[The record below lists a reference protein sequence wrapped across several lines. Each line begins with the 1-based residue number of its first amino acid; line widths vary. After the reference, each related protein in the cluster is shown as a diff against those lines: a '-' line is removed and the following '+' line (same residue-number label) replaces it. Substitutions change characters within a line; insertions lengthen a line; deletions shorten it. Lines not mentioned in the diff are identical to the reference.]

1 MALPD
6 PSQHLNAAQR
16 RAATFGLSPGV
27 PALPGQALLVVAGA
41 GTGKTTTLAHR
52 VAQLVLHGAD
62 PARLLLLTFTR
73 RAADEMRGRASAI
86 LAVHGRRSSKPSLEL
101 DWAGT
106 FHGIAA
112 RLLREYADRI
122 GLDAGFTILDRAAA
136 EDVLDLVRAD
146 LGLDR
151 SPRRFPTK
159 ATCLAAYS
167 RAVNADLPLSAV
179 LARDLPWLLP
189 VADPLAELCAAYVA
203 AKQRQALLDFDDL
216 LLWWAEVLGV
226 PTLAAEIGAR
236 FDFVLVDEFQDTNP
250 LQGRIL
256 HRLKPDGR
264 GVTAIGDDAQAIFAF
279 RGATVRNIRDF
290 PNACD
295 PPAAIVTLEE
305 NYRSTQPILDLA
317 NAVLR
322 QSTQGY
328 RKALRCARA
337 SRQRPWLVV
346 ARDEA
351 AQAAYV
357 AEQVLATREAGMP
370 LRDQAVLARTA
381 AHTARLE
388 VELARRDIPFVK
400 YGGLRFLEAA
410 HVRDMLALVRF
421 LENPRDRVSGFR
433 LLKLLPGVGPA
444 FARRALDAVAA
455 GGASIQGLAELP
467 PPPAAAQPWR
477 ELLDLLAADLGWPAQ
492 LGAVRRFYER
502 LMVELY
508 GPAPDR
514 LLDLDQL
521 EAMAALHATRRGF
534 LDEVGLDPP
543 AAHGD
548 LAGIPHKDDDYVVL
562 STIHSAKGR
571 EWRAVYLLYV
581 VDGWIPSD
589 LATGHAEELEEERRL
604 LYVAVTRARD
614 QLHLLQPLRV
624 WLRPQGSGSDRW
636 VAAARSRFLPADLLH
651 LLEARA
657 WPPPTA
663 GGGTTAGTTVDI
675 AAAVRARW
683 R

>member
-1 MALPD
+1 MVSPD
-6 PSQHLNAAQR
+6 PSQHLTAAQR

-27 PALPGQALLVVAGA
+27 PARPGQALLVVAGA

-73 RAADEMRGRASAI
+73 RAAEEMRGRAEAI
-86 LAVHGRRSSKPSLEL
+86 LAAHGRRLSGPSLEL
-101 DWAGT
+101 GWAGT
-106 FHGIAA
+106 FHGVAA
-112 RLLREYADRI
+112 RLLREYAERI
-122 GLDAGFTILDRAAA
+122 GLDPGFTILDRATA

-151 SPRRFPTK
+151 GPRRFPTK

-167 RAVNADLPLSAV
+167 RAVNTDLPLGSV
-179 LARDLPWLLP
+179 LARDFPWLLS

-216 LLWWAEVLGV
+216 LLWWAEM
-226 PTLAAEIGAR
+226 LAAPTFAAEVGAR

-250 LQGRIL
+250 LQARIL
-256 HRLKPDGR
+256 QRLKPGGQ
-264 GVTAIGDDAQAIFAF
+264 GVTVIGDDAQAIFAF

-290 PNACD
+290 PGACE
-295 PPAAIVTLEE
+295 PPAAIVTLED
-305 NYRSTQPILDLA
+305 NHRSTQPILDLA
-317 NAVLR
+317 NAILR
-322 QSTQGY
+322 QSARGY
-328 RKALRCARA
+328 RKTLRSSRI

-346 ARDEA
+346 VRDEA

-357 AEQVLATREAGMP
+357 AEQVLATREAGVP

-381 AHTARLE
+381 THTARLE
-388 VELARRDIPFVK
+388 VELARRGIPFVK

-410 HVRDMLALVRF
+410 HVRDVLALLRF
-421 LENPRDRVSGFR
+421 LENPRDRVSGLR
-433 LLKLLPGVGPA
+433 LLKLLPGIGPT

-455 GGASIQGLAELP
+455 RGGDIAALAALTP
-467 PPPAAAQPWR
+467 PMAAAQLWG
-477 ELLDLLAADLGWPAQ
+477 ELLDLAAAEARWPGQ
-492 LGAVRRFYER
+492 LGDARAFYER
-502 LMVELY
+502 LMFELY

-521 EAMAALHATRRGF
+521 EAMAALHATRRAF

-548 LAGIPHKDDDYVVL
+548 LAGAPHKDDDYLVL

-571 EWRAVYLLYV
+571 EWRAVYLIYV
-581 VDGWIPSD
+581 LDGWIPSD
-589 LATGHAEELEEERRL
+589 LAAGRGDELEEERRL
-604 LYVAVTRARD
+604 LYVAITRARD
-614 QLHLLQPLRV
+614 ELHLVQPLRV
-624 WLRPQGSGSDRW
+624 WLRPQGTSSDRW
-636 VAAARSRFLPADLLH
+636 VAAARSRFLPADVLH
-651 LLEARA
+651 LLDARA

-663 GGGTTAGTTVDI
+663 SGTERGGTTVDVAEAI
-675 AAAVRARW
+675 RTRW